1 MNRMLPGSKWST
13 YALGINS
20 LGRSDP
26 QPSKTERG
34 AKKLLVT
41 LELLSFIISPNPV
54 GKCIPFLAPPK
65 KSLANHRTQ
74 TNIISVAVSAILDVS
89 RLPVPRRLAI
99 WRQTDRSW
107 QRGTGPE
114 KMPKTRLLTLVRGS
128 SCPVSVCK
136 SK

>member
-1 MNRMLPGSKWST
+1 MYHQTHHFWL
-13 YALGINS
+13 
-20 LGRSDP
+20 
-26 QPSKTERG
+26 
-34 AKKLLVT
+34 
-41 LELLSFIISPNPV
+41 
-54 GKCIPFLAPPK
+54 PK

-114 KMPKTRLLTLVRGS
+114 KMRKMRLLALVTGS
-128 SCPVSVCK
+128 SCRRALYQCVK
-136 SK
+136 INTYYMNR